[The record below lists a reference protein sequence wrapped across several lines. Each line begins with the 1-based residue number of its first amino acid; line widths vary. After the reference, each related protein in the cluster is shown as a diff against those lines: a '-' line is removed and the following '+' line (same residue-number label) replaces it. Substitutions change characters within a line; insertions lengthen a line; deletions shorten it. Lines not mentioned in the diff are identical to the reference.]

1 MSKKYDGNT
10 MLKKSR
16 FIKYLDSLP
25 NKEIKEIVERI
36 DFYISDNKEYC
47 DKGNYQQLCNIFTSM
62 SLYEI
67 LVKHKTKENEAEDI
81 VFNTMYEYMNSQ
93 RIKFQKLS
101 KNGWFWSLT
110 KKIVPLGF
118 KMGSGYGW
126 KYTWYKKGEPKY
138 IFRFECNSCI
148 YQQIFKKY
156 GYERFGPKF
165 CHNDIIVYGE
175 LARTDFVRTNTI
187 CRGAD
192 KCDFK
197 FIRYKKDE
205 QFERTKSV

>member
-1 MSKKYDGNT
+1 MAKKYNGKV
-10 MLKKSR
+10 MMKKSR
-16 FIKYLDSLP
+16 FIKYLEKKP
-25 NKEIKEIVERI
+25 NEQLKEIEERI
-36 DFYISDNKEYC
+36 NLYISDNKEYC
-47 DKGNYQQLCNIFTSM
+47 DKGNHQHLCNIFTSM
-62 SLYEI
+62 ALFGT
-67 LVKHKTKENEAEDI
+67 LVKHGMNEVEAEDV
-81 VFNTMYEYMNSQ
+81 VFNTMYEYMNKQ
-93 RIKFQKLS
+93 RDKFQKLS
-101 KNGWFWSLT
+101 KKEWFWSII

-126 KYTWYKKGEPKY
+126 KYTWYKKGEPKN

-156 GYERFGPKF
+156 GFERFGPKF
-165 CHNDIIVYGE
+165 CYNDIIVYGE
-175 LARTDFVRTNTI
+175 LARTDFVRTGTI
-187 CRGAD
+187 CRGTD